1 MAAVTPPIRWGSR
14 EVNLAR
20 VRESADEMV
29 ATARPLLGEMAGALA
44 FTFIAGAA
52 IIVNSVSNGGLGLL
66 GIAVATALAYGIIV
80 SAFYSVSGGHLNP
93 AVTLAHLAA
102 RRIPVFVA
110 ILYVGVQLVGAV
122 LGALLLEFI
131 FRDYVDEASRAAML
145 SFDGRMGAFPGGILE
160 AILTFMLVVVYFR
173 AFVDP
178 KGDRTTGGISVGLVV
193 LFGMLVAFPLTGGA
207 MNLARVFGTDFVAG
221 EWADFGSYAI
231 GLVGGLAGGLGYQ
244 YFFMPREE
252 TEGRSALSASF
263 GPGPAGGPAQPSVDS
278 GAGLL
283 LACWTER

>member
-1 MAAVTPPIRWGSR
+1 
-14 EVNLAR
+14 
-20 VRESADEMV
+20 MV
-29 ATARPLLGEMAGALA
+29 ATARPLLGEMAGAMA
-44 FTFIAGAA
+44 FTFIAGSA
-52 IIVNSVSNGGLGLL
+52 IIVNSISDGGLGLL

-102 RRIPVFVA
+102 RRIPVFIA
-110 ILYVGVQLVGAV
+110 MLYIGVQLVGAV
-122 LGALLLEFI
+122 LGGLLLEFI
-131 FRDYVDEASRAAML
+131 FRDFVDDASLAAML
-145 SFDGRMGAFPGGILE
+145 SFDDRMGAFPGGVLE

-178 KGDRTTGGISVGLVV
+178 KGDRATGGIAVGLVV

-231 GLVGGLAGGLGYQ
+231 GLIGGFAAGLVYQ
-244 YFFMPREE
+244 YFFISREE
-252 TEGRSALSASF
+252 T
-263 GPGPAGGPAQPSVDS
+263 
-278 GAGLL
+278 
-283 LACWTER
+283 

>member
-14 EVNLAR
+14 EVNLAW
-20 VRESADEMV
+20 VPESADEMV

-44 FTFIAGAA
+44 FTFIAGSA
-52 IIVNSVSNGGLGLL
+52 IIVNSISDGGLGLL

-102 RRIPVFVA
+102 RRIPVFIAV
-110 ILYVGVQLVGAV
+110 LYIAVQLVGAV

-131 FRDYVDEASRAAML
+131 FRDFVDDASLAAML
-145 SFDGRMGAFPGGILE
+145 SFDDRMGAFPGAVLE
-160 AILTFMLVVVYFR
+160 AILTFLLVVVYFR

-178 KGDRTTGGISVGLVV
+178 KGDRATGGIAVGLVV

-207 MNLARVFGTDFVAG
+207 MNLARVFGTDLVAG

-231 GLVGGLAGGLGYQ
+231 GLIGGFVAGLVYQ
-244 YFFMPREE
+244 YVFITREE
-252 TEGRSALSASF
+252 A
-263 GPGPAGGPAQPSVDS
+263 
-278 GAGLL
+278 
-283 LACWTER
+283 

>member
-14 EVNLAR
+14 EVNLAW
-20 VRESADEMV
+20 VPESAGEMV

-44 FTFIAGAA
+44 FTFIAGSA
-52 IIVNSVSNGGLGLL
+52 IIVNSISDGGLGLL

-102 RRIPVFVA
+102 RRIPVFIA
-110 ILYVGVQLVGAV
+110 MLYIGVQLVGAV
-122 LGALLLEFI
+122 LGGLLLEFI
-131 FRDYVDEASRAAML
+131 FRDFVDDASLAAML
-145 SFDGRMGAFPGGILE
+145 SFDDRMGAFPGGVLE

-178 KGDRTTGGISVGLVV
+178 KGDRATGGIAVGLVV

-207 MNLARVFGTDFVAG
+207 MNLARVFGTDLVAG

-231 GLVGGLAGGLGYQ
+231 GLIGGFVAGLVYQ
-244 YFFMPREE
+244 YVFITREE
-252 TEGRSALSASF
+252 A
-263 GPGPAGGPAQPSVDS
+263 
-278 GAGLL
+278 
-283 LACWTER
+283 

>member
-14 EVNLAR
+14 EVNLGW
-20 VRESADEMV
+20 VPESADEMV
-29 ATARPLLGEMAGALA
+29 ATARPLLAEMTGALA

-52 IIVNSVSNGGLGLL
+52 IIVDSISGGGLGLL

-80 SAFYSVSGGHLNP
+80 SALYSVSGGHLNP

-110 ILYVGVQLVGAV
+110 GLYIGVQLVGAV

-131 FRDYVDEASRAAML
+131 FRDFLSEASSAAIL
-145 SFDGRMGAFPGGILE
+145 PFPDGRMGAFPGGILE
-160 AILTFMLVVVYFR
+160 AILTFLLVVVYFR

-178 KGDRTTGGISVGLVV
+178 KGDRASGGITVGLVV

-207 MNLARVFGTDFVAG
+207 MNLARVF
-221 EWADFGSYAI
+221 
-231 GLVGGLAGGLGYQ
+231 
-244 YFFMPREE
+244 
-252 TEGRSALSASF
+252 
-263 GPGPAGGPAQPSVDS
+263 
-278 GAGLL
+278 
-283 LACWTER
+283 

>member
-14 EVNLAR
+14 EVNLAW
-20 VRESADEMV
+20 VPESADEMV
-29 ATARPLLGEMAGALA
+29 ATARPLLAEMTGALA

-80 SAFYSVSGGHLNP
+80 SAFYSVSGGHLDP
-93 AVTLAHLAA
+93 AVTPAPLAA

-110 ILYVGVQLVGAV
+110 SLYIGVQLVGAV

-131 FRDYVDEASRAAML
+131 FRDYVDDASAAAML

-160 AILTFMLVVVYFR
+160 AILTFLLVVVYFR

-178 KGDRTTGGISVGLVV
+178 KGDRASGGITVGLVV

-221 EWADFGSYAI
+221 GWAGFGSYAI
-231 GLVGGLAGGLGYQ
+231 GLIGGFHARAGYQ
-244 YFFMPREE
+244 YFFISREE
-252 TEGRSALSASF
+252 T
-263 GPGPAGGPAQPSVDS
+263 
-278 GAGLL
+278 
-283 LACWTER
+283 

>member
-14 EVNLAR
+14 EVNLAW
-20 VRESADEMV
+20 VPETADEMV
-29 ATARPLLGEMAGALA
+29 ATARPLLAEMAGALA

-52 IIVNSVSNGGLGLL
+52 IIVNSISNGGLGLL

-93 AVTLAHLAA
+93 AITLAHLAA
-102 RRIPVFVA
+102 RRIPVLVA
-110 ILYVGVQLVGAV
+110 VLYIGVQLVGAV

-131 FRDYVDEASRAAML
+131 FRDFVDDASLAAML
-145 SFDGRMGAFPGGILE
+145 TFDDRMGAFPGGVLE

-178 KGDRTTGGISVGLVV
+178 KGDRATGGIAVGLVV

-207 MNLARVFGTDFVAG
+207 MNLARVFGTDLVAG
-221 EWADFGSYAI
+221 EWTDFWSYGI
-231 GLVGGLAGGLGYQ
+231 GLFGGLTAGLVYE
-244 YFFMPREE
+244 YFFVSRED
-252 TEGRSALSASF
+252 T
-263 GPGPAGGPAQPSVDS
+263 
-278 GAGLL
+278 
-283 LACWTER
+283 

>member
-14 EVNLAR
+14 EVNLAW
-20 VRESADEMV
+20 VPESTDEMV
-29 ATARPLLGEMAGALA
+29 ATARPLLAEMTGALA
-44 FTFIAGAA
+44 FTFIAGSA
-52 IIVNSVSNGGLGLL
+52 IIVNSISDGGLGLL

-80 SAFYSVSGGHLNP
+80 SAFYSISGGHLNP

-102 RRIPVFVA
+102 RRIPVFIA
-110 ILYVGVQLVGAV
+110 ILYIGVQLVGAV

-131 FRDYVDEASRAAML
+131 FRDFVDDASLAAML
-145 SFDGRMGAFPGGILE
+145 SFDDRMGAFPGGVLE
-160 AILTFMLVVVYFR
+160 AILTFLLVVVYFR

-178 KGDRTTGGISVGLVV
+178 KGDRASGGIAVGLVV

-231 GLVGGLAGGLGYQ
+231 GLIGGFAAGLVYQ
-244 YFFMPREE
+244 YFFISREE
-252 TEGRSALSASF
+252 T
-263 GPGPAGGPAQPSVDS
+263 
-278 GAGLL
+278 
-283 LACWTER
+283 

>member
-14 EVNLAR
+14 DVNLGW
-20 VRESADEMV
+20 VPENADEMV
-29 ATARPLLGEMAGALA
+29 ATARPLLAEMTGALT

-52 IIVNSVSNGGLGLL
+52 IIVNSISSGGLGLL

-102 RRIPVFVA
+102 RRIPLFVA
-110 ILYVGVQLVGAV
+110 VLYVGVQLVGAV

-131 FRDYVDEASRAAML
+131 FRDYVDDASRAAML
-145 SFDGRMGAFPGGILE
+145 SFDGQMGAFPGAILE

-178 KGDRTTGGISVGLVV
+178 KGDRATGGIAVGLVV

-231 GLVGGLAGGLGYQ
+231 GLIGGLAAGLVYQ
-244 YFFMPREE
+244 YFFISQEE
-252 TEGRSALSASF
+252 T
-263 GPGPAGGPAQPSVDS
+263 
-278 GAGLL
+278 
-283 LACWTER
+283 

>member
-14 EVNLAR
+14 EVNL
-20 VRESADEMV
+20 VWVPESTDEMV
-29 ATARPLLGEMAGALA
+29 ATARPLLAEMTGALA
-44 FTFIAGAA
+44 FTFIAGSA
-52 IIVNSVSNGGLGLL
+52 IIVNSISDGGLGLL

-80 SAFYSVSGGHLNP
+80 SAFYSISGGHLNP

-102 RRIPVFVA
+102 RRIPVFIA
-110 ILYVGVQLVGAV
+110 ILYIGAQLVGAV

-131 FRDYVDEASRAAML
+131 FRDFVDDASLAAML
-145 SFDGRMGAFPGGILE
+145 SFDDRMGAFPGGVLE
-160 AILTFMLVVVYFR
+160 AILTFLLVVVYFR

-178 KGDRTTGGISVGLVV
+178 KGDRASGGIVVGLVV

-231 GLVGGLAGGLGYQ
+231 GLIGGFAAGLVYQ
-244 YFFMPREE
+244 YFFISREE
-252 TEGRSALSASF
+252 T
-263 GPGPAGGPAQPSVDS
+263 
-278 GAGLL
+278 
-283 LACWTER
+283 

>member
-1 MAAVTPPIRWGSR
+1 MSAVPPPVRWGSR
-14 EVNLAR
+14 QVTLAWGP
-20 VRESADEMV
+20 ESADEMV
-29 ATARPLLGEMAGALA
+29 ATARPLLAEMTGALA

-52 IIVNSVSNGGLGLL
+52 IIVNSISNGGLGFL

-122 LGALLLEFI
+122 LG
-131 FRDYVDEASRAAML
+131 
-145 SFDGRMGAFPGGILE
+145 
-160 AILTFMLVVVYFR
+160 
-173 AFVDP
+173 
-178 KGDRTTGGISVGLVV
+178 V

-231 GLVGGLAGGLGYQ
+231 GLIGGLAAGLGYQ
-244 YFFMPREE
+244 VFFIFPKE
-252 TEGRSALSASF
+252 TQGGN
-263 GPGPAGGPAQPSVDS
+263 GPFQGV
-278 GAGLL
+278 
-283 LACWTER
+283 

>member
-14 EVNLAR
+14 EVNLAW
-20 VRESADEMV
+20 VPESADEMV
-29 ATARPLLGEMAGALA
+29 ATARPLLAEMTGALA

-52 IIVNSVSNGGLGLL
+52 IIVNSISNGGLGLL

-102 RRIPVFVA
+102 RRIPVFIA
-110 ILYVGVQLVGAV
+110 MLYIGVQLVGAV

-131 FRDYVDEASRAAML
+131 FRDFVSEASKAATL
-145 SFDGRMGAFPGGILE
+145 PFDGRMGAFPGGVLE
-160 AILTFMLVVVYFR
+160 AILTFLLVVVYFR

-178 KGDRTTGGISVGLVV
+178 KGDRATGGIAVGLVV

-231 GLVGGLAGGLGYQ
+231 GLIGGFAAGLVYQ
-244 YFFMPREE
+244 YFFISREE
-252 TEGRSALSASF
+252 T
-263 GPGPAGGPAQPSVDS
+263 
-278 GAGLL
+278 
-283 LACWTER
+283 

>member
-14 EVNLAR
+14 EVNLGW
-20 VRESADEMV
+20 VPESAGEMV
-29 ATARPLLGEMAGALA
+29 ATARPLLAEMTGALA

-52 IIVNSVSNGGLGLL
+52 IIVNSISNGGLGLL

-131 FRDYVDEASRAAML
+131 FRDYVDDASRAAML
-145 SFDGRMGAFPGGILE
+145 SFDDRMGAFPGAILE
-160 AILTFMLVVVYFR
+160 AILTFLLVVVYFR

-178 KGDRTTGGISVGLVV
+178 KGDRATGGIAVGVVV

-231 GLVGGLAGGLGYQ
+231 GLIGGFAAGLVYQ
-244 YFFMPREE
+244 YFFISREE
-252 TEGRSALSASF
+252 T
-263 GPGPAGGPAQPSVDS
+263 
-278 GAGLL
+278 
-283 LACWTER
+283 

>member
-14 EVNLAR
+14 EVNLGW
-20 VRESADEMV
+20 VPESADEMV
-29 ATARPLLGEMAGALA
+29 ATARPLLAEMTGALA

-52 IIVNSVSNGGLGLL
+52 IIVNSISDGGLGLL

-102 RRIPVFVA
+102 RRIPLFVA

-131 FRDYVDEASRAAML
+131 FRDYVDDASRAAML
-145 SFDGRMGAFPGGILE
+145 SFDGRMGAFPGAILE
-160 AILTFMLVVVYFR
+160 AILTFMLVIVYFR

-178 KGDRTTGGISVGLVV
+178 KGDRASGGIVVGLVV

-221 EWADFGSYAI
+221 EWADFGSYVI
-231 GLVGGLAGGLGYQ
+231 GLIGGLAAGLVYQ
-244 YFFMPREE
+244 YFFVSREE
-252 TEGRSALSASF
+252 T
-263 GPGPAGGPAQPSVDS
+263 
-278 GAGLL
+278 
-283 LACWTER
+283 

>member
-14 EVNLAR
+14 EVNLAW
-20 VRESADEMV
+20 VPESADEMV
-29 ATARPLLGEMAGALA
+29 ATARPLLAEMTGALA

-52 IIVNSVSNGGLGLL
+52 IIVNSISNGGLGLL

-102 RRIPVFVA
+102 RRIPVLVA
-110 ILYVGVQLVGAV
+110 VLYIGVQLVGAV

-131 FRDYVDEASRAAML
+131 FRDFVDDSSRAATL
-145 SFDGRMGAFPGGILE
+145 SFDGRMGAFPGGVLE
-160 AILTFMLVVVYFR
+160 AILTFLLVVVYFR

-178 KGDRTTGGISVGLVV
+178 KGDRASGGITVGLVV

-231 GLVGGLAGGLGYQ
+231 GLIGGLVGRLVYQ
-244 YFFMPREE
+244 YVLISPE
-252 TEGRSALSASF
+252 
-263 GPGPAGGPAQPSVDS
+263 D
-278 GAGLL
+278 
-283 LACWTER
+283 